1 MIRTNL
7 SKRNKKE
14 IKRKEKIKEIKE
26 RIMKNTQK

>member
-26 RIMKNTQK
+26 RIMKNTQR